1 MVDIFLGYHK
11 THINGEFRGDKFF
24 TNTKFPIGSTLFVV
38 SGNKVKSADKIT
50 YSLEGKYKIVSSGGN
65 TDSDSRFKSQENS
78 YDLMS
83 LSSTQTALNLN
94 NEKNFDSKTFHDYF
108 TSGQG
113 AKKITGNQTYLIGLF
128 EGLLNGDE
136 KSYDLGVIDDLSSID
151 MDEANL
157 SETEKL
163 ALKMA
168 RIGQGEFRKNTIEA
182 WGGDE
187 KCAVTGLRI
196 PALLNA
202 SHIIPWRECRS
213 VEERKGGS
221 NGLMLCVHL
230 DRLFDR
236 FLIGFQKTNNP
247 DVRALVFSP
256 KIKEK
261 SSLLKEIG
269 INNLMTLDLTM
280 VKFSAK
286 PQLERNLDKHLDRV
300 LSGE

>member
-1 MVDIFLGYHK
+1 MAEIFLGYHK
-11 THINGEFRGDKFF
+11 THENGGFKGEKFF
-24 TNTKFPIGSTLFVV
+24 TNTKIPIGSTLFVV

-50 YSLEGKYKIVSSGGN
+50 YYLEGKYKIVSTGEN
-65 TDSDSRFKSQENS
+65 TDDRFKNKKNS
-78 YDLMS
+78 YNLKH
-83 LSSTQTALNLN
+83 LISTKTAVNLN
-94 NEKNFDSKTFHDYF
+94 NEKNFDSETFHNYF
-108 TSGQG
+108 TSNQS
-113 AKKITGNQTYLIGLF
+113 AKKITGNQTYLIKLF
-128 EGLLNGDE
+128 DDLLNADE
-136 KSYDLGVIDDLSSID
+136 KSYDLDLIDDLSSID
-151 MDEANL
+151 SNEADL

-163 ALKMA
+163 AMKLA

-213 VEERKGGS
+213 VEERKSGS
-221 NGLMLCVHL
+221 NGLLLCVHL

-236 FLIGFQKTNNP
+236 FLIGFQRTCKP

-261 SSLLKEIG
+261 SLLLNEIG
-269 INNLMTLDLTM
+269 INNLMILDLTM

-300 LSGE
+300 LNEE